1 MSIRVFISHSTLPK
15 EGVSEDICAKPAHA
29 EFLELLC
36 SRLRNETDPA
46 IELIV
51 DKNIP
56 PGRHWREFLFKEMAE
71 CHAAIVLLN
80 QQALDCSDWVDT
92 EVTVFGYRALN
103 DKENFRLI
111 LIPFDGMTEKNIEG
125 KKAWRPI
132 SINELQVVSTGG
144 LESLDDDAV
153 ETLCQKII
161 ASLRALPE
169 CSGEEASGF
178 LVRRL
183 CGLLPPKDYVLRGI
197 ASKLGIS
204 YSGNDFA
211 NKLGIAR
218 FFYKK
223 GPSVLLQLKNCT
235 VLPVDWSASF
245 VPGIL
250 DILST
255 YWVDMK
261 ASIEILSCFHPEQ
274 DHHVFAINCKEAG
287 YTPQAYVRQ
296 VCGENDSWP
305 VIEVS
310 LSHAERNQHDEQE
323 SVIGQICN
331 DFYRISRLKSAGDK
345 FLKRRRWDG
354 MSIPEKIIVLKDVM
368 ERRRDKPVF
377 VTFTQDGGGNVDDV
391 VKNIRLT
398 FPLINIIV
406 CTGTKPNANPVLSP
420 GVQML
425 MPELDLDKERIEF
438 NDFINV
444 T

>member
-1 MSIRVFISHSTLPK
+1 MSIRVFISHSTIPK
-15 EGVSEDICAKPAHA
+15 EGVHEDICAKPAHA

-36 SRLRNETDPA
+36 ARLRSETNPA

-51 DKNIP
+51 DKDIP
-56 PGRHWREFLFKEMAE
+56 CGRYWREFLFKEMAE

-80 QQALDCSDWVDT
+80 EQALDCSDWVET
-92 EVTVFGYRALN
+92 EVTVFGYRAFN
-103 DKENFRLI
+103 EKKYFRLI
-111 LIPFDGMTEKNIEG
+111 LVPFGGMTEKNIEG

-132 SINELQVVSTGG
+132 SINELQVVPRGG
-144 LESLDDDAV
+144 LKELTSEAV
-153 ETLCQKII
+153 ETLSQQII
-161 ASLRALPE
+161 ASLRDLPN
-169 CSGEEASGF
+169 CSGDAPSGF
-178 LVRRL
+178 LVTRL
-183 CGLLPPKDYVLRGI
+183 CGLLPKEEYVLRGI

-204 YSGNDFA
+204 YSGSVFA
-211 NKLGIAR
+211 NKLRIAQ
-218 FFYKK
+218 FLYGH
-223 GPSVLLQLKNCT
+223 GPTALLDLEDCAELPPDWNVLH
-235 VLPVDWSASF
+235 VR
-245 VPGIL
+245 

-261 ASIEILSCFHPEQ
+261 ASIEILSCFHPER
-274 DHHVFAINCKEAG
+274 DHHVFALNGKQTG
-287 YTPQAYVRQ
+287 YTPKTYVRQ
-296 VCGENDSWP
+296 VCGKNDPWP
-305 VIEVS
+305 VIEVF
-310 LSHAERNQHDEQE
+310 LSHDAKYQHDDQE
-323 SVIGQICN
+323 DVIGQICTN
-331 DFYRISRLKSAGDK
+331 FYRISRLKSAVDEFVK
-345 FLKRRRWDG
+345 NRFWVDL
-354 MSIPEKIIVLKDVM
+354 SIPEKIIVLKDVM

-391 VKNIRLT
+391 IKNIRLT

>member
-1 MSIRVFISHSTLPK
+1 MSIRVFISHSTVPK
-15 EGVSEDICAKPAHA
+15 KGIHEDICAKPAHA

-36 SRLRNETDPA
+36 ARLRSETNPA

-51 DKNIP
+51 DKDIP
-56 PGRHWREFLFKEMAE
+56 CGRYWREFLFKEMAE

-80 QQALDCSDWVDT
+80 EQALDCSDWVET
-92 EVTVFGYRALN
+92 EVTVFGYRAFN
-103 DKENFRLI
+103 EKKYFRLI
-111 LIPFDGMTEKNIEG
+111 LVPFGGMTEKNIEG

-132 SINELQVVSTGG
+132 SINELQVVPRGG
-144 LESLDDDAV
+144 LKELTSEAV
-153 ETLCQKII
+153 ETLSQQII
-161 ASLRALPE
+161 ASLRDLQN
-169 CSGEEASGF
+169 CSGDAPSGF
-178 LVRRL
+178 LVTRL
-183 CGLLPPKDYVLRGI
+183 CGLLPKEEYVLRGI

-204 YSGNDFA
+204 YSGSVFA
-211 NKLGIAR
+211 NKLRIAQ
-218 FFYKK
+218 FLYGH
-223 GPSVLLQLKNCT
+223 GPTALLDLEDCAELPPDWNVLH
-235 VLPVDWSASF
+235 VR
-245 VPGIL
+245 

-261 ASIEILSCFHPEQ
+261 ASIEILSCFHPER
-274 DHHVFAINCKEAG
+274 DHHVFALNGKQTG
-287 YTPQAYVRQ
+287 YTPKTYVRQ
-296 VCGENDSWP
+296 VCGKNDPWP
-305 VIEVS
+305 VIEVF
-310 LSHAERNQHDEQE
+310 LSHDAKYQHDDQE
-323 SVIGQICN
+323 DVIGQICN
-331 DFYRISRLKSAGDK
+331 NFYRISRLKSAVDE
-345 FLKRRRWDG
+345 FLKNSSWVDL
-354 MSIPEKIIVLKDVM
+354 SIPEKIIVLKDVM

-438 NDFINV
+438 HDFINV

>member
-1 MSIRVFISHSTLPK
+1 MSIRVFISHSTVPK
-15 EGVSEDICAKPAHA
+15 KGIHEDICAKPAHA

-36 SRLRNETDPA
+36 ARLRSETNPA

-51 DKNIP
+51 DKDIP
-56 PGRHWREFLFKEMAE
+56 CGRYWREFLFKEMAE

-80 QQALDCSDWVDT
+80 EQALDCSDWVET
-92 EVTVFGYRALN
+92 EVTVFGYRAFN
-103 DKENFRLI
+103 EKKYFRLI
-111 LIPFDGMTEKNIEG
+111 LVPFGGMTEKNIEG

-132 SINELQVVSTGG
+132 SINELQVVPRGG
-144 LESLDDDAV
+144 LKELTSEAV
-153 ETLCQKII
+153 ETLSQQII
-161 ASLRALPE
+161 ASLRDLQN
-169 CSGEEASGF
+169 CSGDAPSGF
-178 LVRRL
+178 LVTRL
-183 CGLLPPKDYVLRGI
+183 CGLLPKEEYVLRGI

-204 YSGNDFA
+204 YSGSVFA
-211 NKLGIAR
+211 NKLRIAQ
-218 FFYKK
+218 FLYGH
-223 GPSVLLQLKNCT
+223 GPTALLDLEDCAELPPDWNVLH
-235 VLPVDWSASF
+235 VR
-245 VPGIL
+245 

-261 ASIEILSCFHPEQ
+261 ASIEILSCFHPER
-274 DHHVFAINCKEAG
+274 DHHVFALNGKQTG
-287 YTPQAYVRQ
+287 YTPKTYVRQ
-296 VCGENDSWP
+296 VCGKNDPWP
-305 VIEVS
+305 VIEVF
-310 LSHAERNQHDEQE
+310 LSHDAKYQHDDQE
-323 SVIGQICN
+323 DVIGQICN
-331 DFYRISRLKSAGDK
+331 NFYRISRLKSAVDE
-345 FLKRRRWDG
+345 FLKNSSWVDL
-354 MSIPEKIIVLKDVM
+354 SIPEKIIVLKDVM